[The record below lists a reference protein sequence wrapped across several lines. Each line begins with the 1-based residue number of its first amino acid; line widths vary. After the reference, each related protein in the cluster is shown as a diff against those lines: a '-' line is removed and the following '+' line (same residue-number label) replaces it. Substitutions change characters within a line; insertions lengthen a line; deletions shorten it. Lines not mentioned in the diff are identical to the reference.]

1 MRQARPPCADDRAN
15 IDQAIAAFARA
26 LSLEEGHPAPALQAS
41 HVREEGFGANARFRA
56 LLAEHAGRRVGY
68 ALFYR
73 AYATEHG
80 ECGLYLQ
87 DLYIVP
93 EARRQGTGRA
103 LMTAVARACQA
114 DSGCYVFWN
123 LLPCAWRAQGAHGHA
138 QPAAG
143 RAGPPRADDRGDAVS
158 VYQVMW
164 ARPP

>member
-1 MRQARPPCADDRAN
+1 MITIHVREAVPADAET
-15 IDQAIAAFARA
+15 IAAFARA

-56 LLAEHAGRRVGY
+56 LLAEHAGRPVGY

-80 ECGLYLQ
+80 ERGLYLQ
-87 DLYIVP
+87 DLYVVP

-114 DSGCYVFWN
+114 DGGCYVFWN
-123 LLPCAWRAQGAHGHA
+123 
-138 QPAAG
+138 
-143 RAGPPRADDRGDAVS
+143 
-158 VYQVMW
+158 
-164 ARPP
+164 ARPRNRAALAFYRALGARKEPTVTLSLQPDALDELAATTSTAL